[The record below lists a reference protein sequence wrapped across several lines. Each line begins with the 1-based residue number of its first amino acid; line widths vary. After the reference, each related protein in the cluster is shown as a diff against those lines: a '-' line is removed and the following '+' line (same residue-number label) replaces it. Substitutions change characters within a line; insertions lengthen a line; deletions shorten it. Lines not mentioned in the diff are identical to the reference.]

1 MFEKGSQE
9 DVAAACALL
18 DDYSGALTSELHQR
32 DSMTALLEGL
42 ISAQVTLKPCSKSSA
57 HTLQWCLKCEGVLK
71 L

>member
-32 DSMTALLEGL
+32 NSTTALLEGL
-42 ISAQVTLKPCSKSSA
+42 ISAQVILKPCLISQCSYA
-57 HTLQWCLKCEGVLK
+57 LVVLDM
-71 L
+71 